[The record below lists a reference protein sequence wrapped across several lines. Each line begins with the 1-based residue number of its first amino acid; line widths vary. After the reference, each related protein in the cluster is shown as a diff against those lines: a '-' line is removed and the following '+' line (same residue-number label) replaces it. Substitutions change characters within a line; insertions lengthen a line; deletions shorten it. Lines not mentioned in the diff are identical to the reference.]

1 MPAVPKHRQP
11 IVNAAVT
18 LFRQQGY
25 AGTGL
30 NDIADVSSA
39 PKGSLYH
46 YFPEGKVSIAAA
58 AVQEAGR
65 RVAATVTELAS
76 TTHSSAQLLR
86 AHARLLAGWMKKSR
100 FRDGCPITTVLL
112 ALAPHD
118 RSVAEAGRRAYA
130 QWVSILRR
138 RLVAD
143 GHCDDRA
150 ERLAILCVATLQG
163 ALIQARVARCRTP
176 IEQATDELARMLEAA
191 RVGEIQARAME
202 STQ

>member
-1 MPAVPKHRQP
+1 
-11 IVNAAVT
+11 
-18 LFRQQGY
+18 
-25 AGTGL
+25 
-30 NDIADVSSA
+30 
-39 PKGSLYH
+39 
-46 YFPEGKVSIAAA
+46 
-58 AVQEAGR
+58 
-65 RVAATVTELAS
+65 
-76 TTHSSAQLLR
+76 
-86 AHARLLAGWMKKSR
+86 MKKSR

-176 IEQATDELARMLEAA
+176 IEQATDELARMLEAE
-191 RVGEIQARAME
+191 RVGEIQAKAME